1 MSGIEGNSHFRL
13 FRAFAANA
21 CRYRNKSLLQ
31 CHAMNEQE
39 KKRAYNERILQ
50 IEHDTFLHHWC
61 FQITVVWEVWE
72 ESAKSFTHVWHN

>member
-1 MSGIEGNSHFRL
+1 M
-13 FRAFAANA
+13 
-21 CRYRNKSLLQ
+21 LQ

-61 FQITVVWEVWE
+61 FQLTVVWEEWE